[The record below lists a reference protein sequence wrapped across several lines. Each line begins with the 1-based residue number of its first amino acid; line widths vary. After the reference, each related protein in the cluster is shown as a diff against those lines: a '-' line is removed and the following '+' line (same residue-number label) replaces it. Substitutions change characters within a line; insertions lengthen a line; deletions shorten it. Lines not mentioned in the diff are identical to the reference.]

1 MGDDEVRV
9 TAILSPI
16 LSLAC
21 TAGDGDEVGYLCG
34 SPTLRGASLDVVSKG
49 LGAVL
54 CKQHGTTPE
63 RLEAAWEKLAAVPVA
78 SQQVATLES
87 ETEKLAE
94 ELDLS
99 NQEVKTA
106 QKVLEQSRQTLETA
120 MKRNNVIVKKVD
132 TANGKLAGARDELE
146 SAKVDVAENC
156 DAKMLSALQEGGV
169 RFDKVQVSSAI
180 SEHTHASNGR
190 NSRLALHTQQVGR
203 ARVDEDDGDND
214 EEYEH
219 EEAFD
224 AEGKEECEEEAGAS
238 DDGPAVASGSPD
250 SDSAIKEVR
259 NWALESPANLP
270 DNITNEEWEEWVNV
284 PVNVPVTTGTPGR
297 SPSPENLENNP
308 FLIKRG
314 GGKVTHGTL
323 LKTPEQVPPPPSS
336 NAEGKRPVAEEEDD
350 KAKRKRNAEGKLPV
364 AEEEEQPEAEK
375 KRPKPSS
382 RLATRGASSSK
393 KQKAPNGKISQGS
406 VNFCNHA
413 RTRSNKAKAK
423 AAEVATPEAPDEE
436 EEHDKL
442 KFLNY
447 LEEELGPDNDIV
459 KKLKTAHERGDAATF
474 TVHKEEWYDLS
485 KLPEIRDKFGDWNKK
500 MMPTK
505 GGVGF
510 ILQFEQTRRPGHFC
524 NFTRPLNEI
533 YADLKRLK
541 DTYPDHGYDLGNP
554 YETFNKKFDRNC
566 ITSRNRDETEE
577 PYYCTKGGRT
587 NCFENLRTVCER
599 CTKPIL
605 DWERAYQIQVKK
617 RELAE
622 SERDHHLQSVDEDKS
637 DTEESQS
644 GDNSQ

>member
-1 MGDDEVRV
+1 MGNDDEVQV
-9 TAILSPI
+9 TAIF
-16 LSLAC
+16 SLAC
-21 TAGDGDEVGYLCG
+21 TAGDAIDGVLAHPHLKGTSPEIVGKSLG
-34 SPTLRGASLDVVSKG
+34 TALRKN
-49 LGAVL
+49 
-54 CKQHGTTPE
+54 GTT
-63 RLEAAWEKLAAVPVA
+63 LEQYEADTQKVPAAMR
-78 SQQVATLES
+78 QVVTPES
-87 ETEKLAE
+87 ETEKLAGK
-94 ELDLS
+94 LDLS

-106 QKVLEQSRQTLETA
+106 KKHMADIQKRHSEEQELARQTIKTA
-120 MKRNNVIVKKVD
+120 MKQNNVIAKDFDAMKC
-132 TANGKLAGARDELE
+132 KLAGARDELE
-146 SAKVDVAENC
+146 SAKAE
-156 DAKMLSALQEGGV
+156 AGSSPAVKMLSALEKKGI
-169 RFDKVQVSSAI
+169 KVNREQVSSAI
-180 SEHTHASNGR
+180 SDGTHASNGR
-190 NSRLALHTQQVGR
+190 HSRLAPHTQQAPGR
-203 ARVDEDDGDND
+203 RNGYKSSRQDDEEDEGDDDEDND

-224 AEGKEECEEEAGAS
+224 AEGKKEEEAGAS

-250 SDSAIKEVR
+250 SDSAI
-259 NWALESPANLP
+259 NWASLP
-270 DNITNEEWEEWVNV
+270 DNITNEEWDSYFKDD
-284 PVNVPVTTGTPGR
+284 VTTDTPGQ
-297 SPSPENLENNP
+297 SPSRENMETNP
-308 FLIKRG
+308 FLMKRG
-314 GGKVTHGTL
+314 GGKVPHGTL
-323 LKTPEQVPPPPSS
+323 LKTTPKQVPPPPSS

-364 AEEEEQPEAEK
+364 AEEEDQPEAEK
-375 KRPKPSS
+375 KRHKPSS
-382 RLATRGASSSK
+382 RLQGASSSK

-406 VNFCNHA
+406 VNFHNHA

-423 AAEVATPEAPDEE
+423 AAEVATPEAPEEEE

-533 YADLKRLK
+533 YADIKRLK

-617 RELAE
+617 RELAK
-622 SERDHHLQSVDEDKS
+622 SERELSLQNVDEDGS
-637 DTEESQS
+637 DSDESQS